1 MKNYNKLLFLSLVF
15 YAVMAVSVA
24 VALKAQQGE
33 NGKFY
38 RVEINRIL
46 AELENSMDTAE
57 NKISGNANIEEGFGD
72 TKMTEVSEILKVI
85 NMREYQEVRSVTYL
99 SAQDTDKAAVTD
111 FYSGTDD
118 MQSIIYPLYQNN
130 SSGILSDAG
139 FGEGTP
145 LSSASGGEQIM
156 GYLRFDYQR
165 AAPDRQY
172 FILIEGVLLLMEL
185 FLLGVLIYLKHHLIQ
200 PFHRM
205 QDMTYELAKGN
216 LQGDVKADRNKY
228 FGKFLWGLSELK
240 DALRVSRKRELELQ
254 REKKLLLLSL
264 SHDIKTPLSMIKLYA
279 KVLEDDIY
287 QTVDERRSAYRQIG
301 EKAAQIEN
309 FVGEIVRASREDIIQ
324 IEVVKGEFYLRELV
338 RWVEAVYGEKC
349 ALRKCV
355 LTVGTYQNRIFQ
367 GDLNRLMEV
376 FGNLF
381 ENAFKYGDCREIQ
394 ISFYEED
401 YCQLIRVFNTGEPVA
416 EKSLC
421 TCLTVS
427 SVVGTQEGSRE
438 TGWGSISAVKSCTR
452 WTGRSLPHVRTTGW
466 RLSSCCL
473 CRVKD

>member
-1 MKNYNKLLFLSLVF
+1 MDLGQTFVWLLSGSDTVMRNYNKLLFLSLVF

-57 NKISGNANIEEGFGD
+57 NKMSGNANIEEGFGD

-172 FILIEGVLLLMEL
+172 L
-185 FLLGVLIYLKHHLIQ
+185 F
-200 PFHRM
+200 
-205 QDMTYELAKGN
+205 
-216 LQGDVKADRNKY
+216 
-228 FGKFLWGLSELK
+228 
-240 DALRVSRKRELELQ
+240 
-254 REKKLLLLSL
+254 
-264 SHDIKTPLSMIKLYA
+264 
-279 KVLEDDIY
+279 
-287 QTVDERRSAYRQIG
+287 
-301 EKAAQIEN
+301 
-309 FVGEIVRASREDIIQ
+309 
-324 IEVVKGEFYLRELV
+324 
-338 RWVEAVYGEKC
+338 
-349 ALRKCV
+349 
-355 LTVGTYQNRIFQ
+355 
-367 GDLNRLMEV
+367 
-376 FGNLF
+376 
-381 ENAFKYGDCREIQ
+381 
-394 ISFYEED
+394 
-401 YCQLIRVFNTGEPVA
+401 
-416 EKSLC
+416 
-421 TCLTVS
+421 
-427 SVVGTQEGSRE
+427 
-438 TGWGSISAVKSCTR
+438 
-452 WTGRSLPHVRTTGW
+452 
-466 RLSSCCL
+466 
-473 CRVKD
+473 

>member
-1 MKNYNKLLFLSLVF
+1 
-15 YAVMAVSVA
+15 
-24 VALKAQQGE
+24 
-33 NGKFY
+33 
-38 RVEINRIL
+38 
-46 AELENSMDTAE
+46 MDTAE
-57 NKISGNANIEEGFGD
+57 NKMSGNANIEEGFGD

-216 LQGDVKADRNKY
+216 LQGDVKADRKKN
-228 FGKFLWGLSELK
+228 FVKFMWGL
-240 DALRVSRKRELELQ
+240 
-254 REKKLLLLSL
+254 
-264 SHDIKTPLSMIKLYA
+264 
-279 KVLEDDIY
+279 
-287 QTVDERRSAYRQIG
+287 
-301 EKAAQIEN
+301 IE
-309 FVGEIVRASREDIIQ
+309 
-324 IEVVKGEFYLRELV
+324 
-338 RWVEAVYGEKC
+338 
-349 ALRKCV
+349 
-355 LTVGTYQNRIFQ
+355 
-367 GDLNRLMEV
+367 
-376 FGNLF
+376 
-381 ENAFKYGDCREIQ
+381 
-394 ISFYEED
+394 
-401 YCQLIRVFNTGEPVA
+401 
-416 EKSLC
+416 
-421 TCLTVS
+421 
-427 SVVGTQEGSRE
+427 
-438 TGWGSISAVKSCTR
+438 
-452 WTGRSLPHVRTTGW
+452 
-466 RLSSCCL
+466 
-473 CRVKD
+473 